1 MRGFR
6 RSAEPI
12 VVLFVIIMAPTNSER
27 LRSNQST
34 ENTTTTE
41 SEHATES
48 EGTVDR
54 ETCPECGGRL
64 ESDSEHGETSC
75 VGCGLV
81 VDEDELDHGAEWTAY
96 SATERETKSRV
107 GSPETNLMHD
117 RGLSTNI
124 GWKNKDAYGNSLS
137 ARKRKQMNRL
147 RTWDERF
154 QVKDSRE
161 RNLKHALGEI
171 RRMASALGLPKSVR
185 ETASVIYRRSL
196 EEDLLPGR
204 SIEGIT
210 TASLYAAARQAGIPR
225 SLDEVAA
232 VSRVERKPVMRAYRY
247 MTRELDL
254 AIPPSDPTDYIPRF
268 ASELNVSDE
277 TEQKARDLLE
287 SAIDAGYPS
296 GKSPIGLAASSLYA
310 AGLVTNEGVTQ
321 KQVSSVADIS
331 KVTIRNRYK
340 DLLDLHGHTPPD

>member
-1 MRGFR
+1 M
-6 RSAEPI
+6 PH
-12 VVLFVIIMAPTNSER
+12 TNSER
-27 LRSNQST
+27 LHSNQPN
-34 ENTTTTE
+34 ETTDSTE
-41 SEHATES
+41 SEDATES
-48 EGTVDR
+48 ESTTHLD
-54 ETCPECGGRL
+54 TCPECGGRL
-64 ESDSEHGETSC
+64 ESDSVHGETAC
-75 VGCGLV
+75 ADCGLV
-81 VDEDELDHGAEWTAY
+81 VDEDELDRGAEWTAY
-96 SATERETKSRV
+96 SAAERESKSRV
-107 GSPETNLMHD
+107 GSPETTLLHD

-124 GWKNKDAYGNSLS
+124 GWQNKDAYGNSLS
-137 ARKRKQMNRL
+137 TRKRQRMNRL

-171 RRMASALGLPKSVR
+171 ERMSSALGLPKSVR

-210 TASLYAAARQAGIPR
+210 TASLYAAARMAGIPR
-225 SLDEVAA
+225 SLDEVTA

-254 AIPPSDPTDYIPRF
+254 TIPPSDPTDYVPRF
-268 ASELNVSDE
+268 ASELDVSDE

-296 GKSPIGLAASSLYA
+296 GKSPIGLAASALYA
-310 AGLVTNEGVTQ
+310 AGLITNEKVTQ
-321 KQVSSVADIS
+321 KHISSVADIS

-340 DLLDLHGHTPPD
+340 DLLALNGHTPPD